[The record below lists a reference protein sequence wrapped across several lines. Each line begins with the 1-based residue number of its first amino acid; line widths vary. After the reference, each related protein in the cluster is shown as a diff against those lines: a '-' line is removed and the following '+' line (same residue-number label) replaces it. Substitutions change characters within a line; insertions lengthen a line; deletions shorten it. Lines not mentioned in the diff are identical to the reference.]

1 MPIEAEKIT
10 DKTMHLNYTFP
21 NIPQMK
27 DFSIEVE
34 NINDKLITKVRGSR
48 AFIFGPLLKLYFSY
62 FNNKRMKP
70 IMKRDDGN
78 IYSLYI
84 PPIPSQAHVR
94 HMETLI
100 RNWLFKETRP
110 LAVTLAV
117 TSRCQL
123 ECFHCSAA
131 SSGQIGPDLSRT
143 EIEKVIRESV
153 ELGAT
158 NITFTGGEPLL
169 REDIEELVALVAR
182 LDTVALIFTNALAL
196 NEKKAIAL
204 KEAGLTAV
212 FISLDSPDPA
222 EHDRLRG
229 QNGSFLAVREG
240 VKNAIRAGLAVCLS
254 TYATNESVRDRKLS
268 KITSLAADW
277 GVHEIS
283 VFDAIPTGRLI
294 EHEEIMLTE
303 ESHLAI
309 CREARELNR
318 RYNGRLRIIT
328 QSWTNTRSGMAI
340 LIGCIAGHLQ
350 FHITSDGEFT
360 PCDFTPLSFGNVRS
374 DSVGNLW
381 RKVIEHSV
389 YKRHC
394 RKCRMQMSSFREK
407 YIKPI
412 PSEANLPYPIAM
424 IDSPEE
430 CASEMKPGTCH
441 F

>member
-1 MPIEAEKIT
+1 MPI
-10 DKTMHLNYTFP
+10 NYTFP

-34 NINDKLITKVRGSR
+34 NVNDKLITKVRGSK
-48 AFIFGPLLKLYFSY
+48 AFIFGPLLKMYFSY
-62 FNNKRMKP
+62 YGSKRLKP
-70 IMKRDDGN
+70 LMKRENGN
-78 IYSLYI
+78 IYSLYL
-84 PPIPSQAHVR
+84 PPIPSRAHVH

-100 RNWLFKETRP
+100 RNWVFKEARP
-110 LAVTLAV
+110 LAATLAV
-117 TSRCQL
+117 TNRCQL
-123 ECFHCSAA
+123 DCVHCSAA

-153 ELGAT
+153 ELGVS
-158 NITFTGGEPLL
+158 NITFTGGEPLM
-169 REDIEELVALVAR
+169 REDIEELVSLVAS

-196 NEKKAIAL
+196 DEKKALAL

-229 QNGSFLAVREG
+229 QKGSFLAVSEG
-240 VKNAIRAGLAVCLS
+240 VKNAVREGLAVCLS
-254 TYATNESVRDRKLS
+254 TYATNDSVNNKDLS

-294 EHEEIMLTE
+294 QHEEIILTE
-303 ESHLAI
+303 ESHQAI
-309 CREARELNR
+309 CREARDLNR
-318 RYNGRLRIIT
+318 QYNGRLRIVT
-328 QSWTNTRSGMAI
+328 QSWTNTRSGIAM

-350 FHITSDGEFT
+350 FHVTSSGEFT
-360 PCDFTPLSFGNVRS
+360 PCDFTPLTFGNVRS
-374 DSVGNLW
+374 DSVENLW
-381 RKVIEHSV
+381 RKVIEHSA
-389 YKRHC
+389 YRQHC

-424 IDSPEE
+424 IEMIDSPDLCVRET
-430 CASEMKPGTCH
+430 KLITRH